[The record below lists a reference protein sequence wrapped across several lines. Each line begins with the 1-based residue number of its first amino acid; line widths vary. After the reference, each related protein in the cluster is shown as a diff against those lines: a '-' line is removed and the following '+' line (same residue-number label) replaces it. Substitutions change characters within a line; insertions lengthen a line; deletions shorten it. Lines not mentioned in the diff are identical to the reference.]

1 MYRRNPAI
9 AGFFFIDLWIAFL
22 SRDDLNRP
30 GASSDQLGYHADMG
44 VHQRDK
50 ETMIR
55 YEGNIHLHRGWSSP
69 AQDNVFR

>member
-1 MYRRNPAI
+1 MVERCIEETRRLP
-9 AGFFFIDLWIAFL
+9 GFFIDLWIAFL
-22 SRDDLNRP
+22 SRDDLNHP

-55 YEGNIHLHRGWSSP
+55 YEGNIHLHRG
-69 AQDNVFR
+69 